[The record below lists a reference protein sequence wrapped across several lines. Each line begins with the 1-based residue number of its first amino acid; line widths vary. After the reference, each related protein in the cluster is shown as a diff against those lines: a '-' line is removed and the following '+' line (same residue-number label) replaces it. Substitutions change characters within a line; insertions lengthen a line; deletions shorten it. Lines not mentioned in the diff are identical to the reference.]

1 MAPRARVERAMDF
14 RRVGNSHVRPTG
26 IRILGMKLVGMA
38 GFEPACSCVRGRLDK
53 PLLYIPTY
61 GIFSCQRTGDGSRTC
76 PAHYGDVPR
85 IGLAPERA
93 DFWGGWRN
101 LNPLSLVHSQ
111 RLYRISYSHTW
122 WISGEL
128 NPDLL
133 GAGQACSRYHQR
145 PELGASAE
153 NRTPLVEQATRH
165 STNEPHPR
173 KNMERSP
180 GVKPGIAVWK
190 TAT

>member
-53 PLLYIPTY
+53 PLLYIPI
-61 GIFSCQRTGDGSRTC
+61 GSISCQTS
-76 PAHYGDVPR
+76 PASFRRQSAAWISVE
-85 IGLAPERA
+85 ATRA
-93 DFWGGWRN
+93 YLNQPIAWGGWRN

-111 RLYRISYSHTW
+111 RLYRISYSHIW

-153 NRTPLVEQATRH
+153 NRTPFVEQATRR

-180 GVKPGIAVWK
+180 GVKPGFAVWK